1 MLTTAYATSPN
12 WVAYITVTQVGV
24 SGAPVLGDMSQELH
38 DVAVRGHHELDRLVV
53 ERERRH
59 AEGATVVRLGTV
71 LYS

>member
-1 MLTTAYATSPN
+1 
-12 WVAYITVTQVGV
+12 
-24 SGAPVLGDMSQELH
+24 MSQELH